1 MKFKDKNGF
10 SLVELL
16 VVIGIIGILAGVMMA
31 GFRGSTD
38 SARAAKCLT
47 NMRNLATAVQNYGM
61 VEGWY
66 PRAGSL
72 EFVTASSGGV
82 SYYEERAKDGRNTA
96 WISWLSQNKY
106 SNNGH
111 ATSSRAGSIPV
122 PSLADDDVLKE
133 NGSTFALTNGALWS
147 YVSQTR
153 ETYRCPLHVEKV
165 RGTCTPQWSYA
176 MSSFF
181 SYNRLKKAVVPGAG
195 NRREYGRLASPERKL
210 LFAEIP
216 FVAVPGTGQDNPVLE
231 GGPGTKKLDP
241 ILEYDDGTTGSAES
255 IGFNHMSGKRYTAH
269 VAFAD
274 GHTEKLMMPKSG
286 ASEGDLK
293 ELTKWLCEGDEISFD
308 GRTYRRVTKASS
320 NVD

>member
-1 MKFKDKNGF
+1 MKIGDRSGF
-10 SLVELL
+10 TLVELL
-16 VVIGIIGILAGVMMA
+16 VVIGIIGILAAVMLA

-47 NMRNLATAVQNYGM
+47 NMRNLATAVQSFGM

-66 PRAGSL
+66 PRAGSI
-72 EFVTASSGGV
+72 EFVAAGSGGI
-82 SYYEERAKDGRNTA
+82 SYYEDRAKDGRNYG
-96 WISWLSQNKY
+96 WISWLSQGKY
-106 SNNGH
+106 GSGNRS
-111 ATSSRAGSIPV
+111 TSSRAGSIAV
-122 PSLADDDVLKE
+122 PSLADDDALKE

-153 ETYRCPLHVEKV
+153 ETYRCPLHVDKM
-165 RGTCTPQWSYA
+165 RGVYTPQWSYA

-181 SYNRLKKAVVPGAG
+181 SYNRLKRAVVPGAG
-195 NRREYGRLASPERKL
+195 NRREYGNLASPERKL

-216 FVAVPGTGQDNPVLE
+216 FVAIGGTGQDNPVTE

-241 ILEYDDGTTGSAES
+241 ILEYDDGTTGSAEA
-255 IGFNHMSGKRYTAH
+255 IGFNHLSGKRYTAH

-293 ELTKWLCEGDEISFD
+293 ELTKWLCDGAEISFD
-308 GRTYRRVTKASS
+308 GRVYRRVVKATS
-320 NVD
+320 ND